1 MTNHNINF
9 SGASIGAV
17 NVDSTVEGTQI
28 GTQYNYGSSVEDIVR
43 LLSALQEQVQTFPSK
58 QREEAV
64 ELIEDV
70 RADLSAP
77 KLETSRIRQ
86 RLKQLATIAAAAGI
100 AMSGLS
106 DFTEDLNDFSRSFV
120 NLTETI
126 GIPIE
131 QVLPNR
137 LPPNDK
143 P

>member
-77 KLETSRIRQ
+77 KLETSLIRQ

-106 DFTEDLNDFSRSFV
+106 NFTEDLNDFSRSFV
-120 NLTETI
+120 DLTETI

-131 QVLPNR
+131 EVLPNR